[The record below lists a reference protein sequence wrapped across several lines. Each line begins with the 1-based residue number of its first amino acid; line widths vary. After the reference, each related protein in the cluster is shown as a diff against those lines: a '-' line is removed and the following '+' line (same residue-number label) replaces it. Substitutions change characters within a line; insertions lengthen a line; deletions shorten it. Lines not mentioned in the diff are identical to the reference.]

1 MDIKAERNKKIFAV
15 VLVIAVVGLG
25 IYKLFFEKKIDDEE
39 KIDTETITIVK
50 NNNRFYTVSSC
61 VSKYLNYLT
70 IKDTDN
76 LLILLSEDFK
86 TKNSVTSE
94 NIYSHI
100 GILEGTKTFSAR
112 KMYEQRVTKNIYKYY
127 VYGYIEDEGMDFV
140 SNKQEYYI
148 IVLLDEK
155 NTIFAIEPYDGSIFT
170 RS

>member
-15 VLVIAVVGLG
+15 VLVVAVVFLG
-25 IYKLFFEKKIDDEE
+25 IYKLFFEKTIVEEE
-39 KIDTETITIVK
+39 KIDTETISIVK

-61 VSKYLNYLT
+61 ISKYLNYLT
-70 IKDTDN
+70 TKDTDN

-94 NIYSHI
+94 NIYSFI
-100 GILEGTKTFSAR
+100 GALDGTKTFSAK
-112 KMYEQRVTKNIYKYY
+112 KMYEQRVTKSVYRYY
-127 VYGYIEDEGMDFV
+127 VYGYIEEEGINFI
-140 SNKQEYYI
+140 SNKQEYYL

-155 NTIFAIEPYDGSIFT
+155 NMVFAIEPYDGSIFT